1 MLSFLIIERISS
13 RERIGET
20 FPSVVQRVNF
30 IEVIPA
36 PVAAPA
42 PESYDPAQDMT
53 PLNISADEKDLT
65 PIDLDL
71 PLLTPNS

>member
-1 MLSFLIIERISS
+1 MHFSLGSLLELTSQIGAAYPEVTRGRKRRLMLSFLIIERISS

-42 PESYDPAQDMT
+42 PR
-53 PLNISADEKDLT
+53 KR
-65 PIDLDL
+65 
-71 PLLTPNS
+71 